1 MVNFSKLSSIEK
13 NMKKYKGIIFDIDGT
28 LTSTNELIFATF
40 NYIAQ
45 KYEGKIYTDEEIIAM
60 FGPTEDFILKE
71 KFNGDK
77 FNEVYFDYYKFY
89 RENHPKMADLYPG
102 IVDILTELKNKNIIT
117 SIFTG
122 KGRKTTEITLEILA
136 IKQFFDMIVTGDDVI
151 NHKPSPEGIIKFIN
165 SFNLNKDE
173 VLMVGDSIA
182 DIIAAQEAGVDIA
195 SVVWD
200 SYAKE
205 EVIRLNPIHFETVHS
220 FREWLKKRI

>member
-1 MVNFSKLSSIEK
+1 MVNFSELKWIEIQ
-13 NMKKYKGIIFDIDGT
+13 MKKYKGIIFDIDGT

-40 NYIAQ
+40 NHIAQ
-45 KYEGKIYTDEEIIAM
+45 KYEGKVYSDEEIISM
-60 FGPTEDFILKE
+60 FGPTEDIILKE

-77 FNEVYFDYYKFY
+77 FKEVYEEYYKFY

-122 KGRKTTEITLEILA
+122 KGRKTTEITLEILG
-136 IKQFFDMIVTGDDVI
+136 IKHFFDMIVTGDDVT

-165 SFNLNKDE
+165 SFNLNKND

-182 DIIAAQEAGVDIA
+182 DIIAAKEAGVDIA

-205 EVIRLNPIHFETVHS
+205 DVVKLNPLYFETVKS
-220 FREWLKKRI
+220 FREWLQERI